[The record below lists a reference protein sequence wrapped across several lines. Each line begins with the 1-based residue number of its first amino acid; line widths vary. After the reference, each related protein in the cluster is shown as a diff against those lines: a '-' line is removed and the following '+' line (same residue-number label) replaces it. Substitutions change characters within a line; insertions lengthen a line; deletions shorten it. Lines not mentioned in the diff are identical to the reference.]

1 MGSGLEALKI
11 VLLADSL
18 TTMLCIT
25 INIYIICYVSPLNAR
40 RAASIIIMS
49 SAIQRQPTPQLAAEA
64 LHDQQQLLEEG
75 ISVSLTHSPL
85 DIPLIV
91 ASVKSPKA
99 GAIVLF
105 AGSHHVIP
113 PPLKQNYHAIKLF
126 REKIGNPGVLTDKL
140 GTTRDSFANKP
151 VLQLQY
157 TAYPPLA
164 LRSMLLIA
172 QSIKEKHNLTAISIV
187 HRLGVVPIAEESI
200 LIAVSAPH
208 RQAAWR
214 AGEEALERVKEK
226 VEIWKLEEFE
236 GEQVGVWRANRD
248 EQGGVSIG

>member
-1 MGSGLEALKI
+1 MYCRDAEDPAF
-11 VLLADSL
+11 
-18 TTMLCIT
+18 
-25 INIYIICYVSPLNAR
+25 
-40 RAASIIIMS
+40 IMS
-49 SAIQRQPTPQLAAEA
+49 SAIQRQTTPQTSAET
-64 LHDQQQLLEEG
+64 LHDEQQLLAEG

-85 DIPLIV
+85 NIPYII

-113 PPLKQNYHAIKLF
+113 HLNMTIMQLIVS
-126 REKIGNPGVLTDKL
+126 RQIGNSDFLTNKL

-151 VLQLQY
+151 VHALQY
-157 TAYPPLA
+157 TAYPQLA
-164 LRSMLLIA
+164 LRSMLSIA
-172 QSIKEKHNLTAISIV
+172 QSIKEEHNLTAISLV

-226 VEIWKLEEFE
+226 VEIWKLEQFQ
-236 GEQVGVWRANRD
+236 GEQDGVWRANRD
-248 EQGGVSIG
+248 GQGGVCIG